1 MGKNL
6 KLNIKNLQLAGALNS
21 KKAISSQKEEA
32 QKKETTSST
41 EPEPTKRLTRLKDD
55 ASISTAIKQAEKTL
69 AAREKEKESETG
81 RSIGGRETARRTD
94 ADVDA
99 CDCGRPE
106 RVPGVH

>member
-69 AAREKEKESETG
+69 AAREKEKESEDKKKLEKEQK
-81 RSIGGRETARRTD
+81 RKQVREKLKKVVYDSKA
-94 ADVDA
+94 
-99 CDCGRPE
+99 
-106 RVPGVH
+106 